1 MPRGG
6 PLPPRGSGGTGIEP
20 VVLLS
25 LKLNR
30 VTSPLQPAVDTADAK
45 TNARAIGPSA
55 PHARV
60 RLLLN
65 IDTPLTLRP
74 LTNEMIKRALT
85 DLEWAWACR

>member
-1 MPRGG
+1 M
-6 PLPPRGSGGTGIEP
+6 PPRDSGGTGIEP
-20 VVLLS
+20 VALLS

-30 VTSPLQPAVDTADAK
+30 VTSPLQPAAAAANAM

-74 LTNEMIKRALT
+74 LTNEMVKRALT
-85 DLEWAWACR
+85 ESGFVRDSVR